1 MAREIQIN
9 CDVCLEEG
17 RKTPAGVIAFA
28 VRSVGPDGKVRVQEG
43 AVEQCAEHAGPL
55 GALAFGEELPR
66 MVRPLE
72 GEERAELL
80 GSPQPKKL
88 APMSAVNAV
97 SAVSAVGPK
106 DYVLCQ
112 TCVPPKPLKKASMAV
127 HAQGVHKGISVGSLE
142 WAVVRPG
149 DTF

>member
-1 MAREIQIN
+1 MAREIQIT

-28 VRSVGPDGKVRVQEG
+28 VRSVDPDGKVRVLEG

-55 GALAFGEELPR
+55 GALAFGEELPQ

-80 GSPQPKKL
+80 SQPKKV
-88 APMSAVNAV
+88 ATVSAVNAV
-97 SAVSAVGPK
+97 SALGPR
-106 DYVLCQ
+106 DYVLCR
-112 TCVPPKPLKKASMAV
+112 TCIPAKPLKKSSMNV
-127 HAQGVHKGISVGSLE
+127 HAQGVHKGAAVSSLE
-142 WAVVRPG
+142 WAVAQPG
-149 DTF
+149 ETL